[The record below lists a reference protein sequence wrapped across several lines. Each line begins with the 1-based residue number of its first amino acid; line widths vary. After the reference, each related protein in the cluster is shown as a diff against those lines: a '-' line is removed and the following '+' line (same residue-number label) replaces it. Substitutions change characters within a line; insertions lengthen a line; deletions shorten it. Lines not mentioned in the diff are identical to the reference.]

1 MYIYYIICIYIL
13 YLYVYILYLYI
24 YIHICYIMYI
34 IDMEVSNASFICK
47 RCYATTL
54 LIESGVIGTPSKTY
68 KVISN

>member
-1 MYIYYIICIYIL
+1 MYIYYI
-13 YLYVYILYLYI
+13 YI
-24 YIHICYIMYI
+24 YIYICYIMYI